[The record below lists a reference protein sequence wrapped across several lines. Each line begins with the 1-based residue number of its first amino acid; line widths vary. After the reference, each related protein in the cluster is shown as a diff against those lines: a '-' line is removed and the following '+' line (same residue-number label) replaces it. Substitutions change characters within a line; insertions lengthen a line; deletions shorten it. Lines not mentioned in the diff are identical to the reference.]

1 MADGFGGMGGRGFR
15 GGFKRRREEEQPMD
29 PEKVLLSNMI
39 YFGDKAMPVSYR
51 PFASVKLPLLLC
63 PSPAD

>member
-1 MADGFGGMGGRGFR
+1 
-15 GGFKRRREEEQPMD
+15 MD